1 MGEPRPGPARRSPGR
16 EAGSRGVTL
25 SRSLCTP
32 RTSGH
37 PVRATLVQPGTG
49 VSPAPRKGAAGERP
63 ACAPCQLPGRQRQ
76 RARPSED
83 ARRGP
88 AVAITVAAGPGRW
101 PPARRGSGRGGHKH
115 QRPRPAPAPGVT
127 TQVPLWGWRHD
138 GTSTQGWWHHCP
150 PHGCLWAGGCR
161 RAGQVTCLVS
171 ENTSRTCGGHRD
183 QLPPPAPAATELP
196 APGPRVCLPSPRPL
210 GAGARLSGSVG
221 LRPGIPSVRQAMGS
235 QVSAQPRG
243 TATGRLGPVPATRG
257 LPARGAGCDT
267 LCWEGPPRPRAG
279 LRLWFPPQSHGN
291 GRGQTALGPL
301 ECQLQSRPADINIRN
316 FLRIPRESC
325 KARRRS
331 A

>member
-1 MGEPRPGPARRSPGR
+1 MTQAPRHRGLGPTGMGEPRPGPTRRSPGR

-32 RTSGH
+32 GTSGH
-37 PVRATLVQPGTG
+37 PVRATLVPPGTG

-88 AVAITVAAGPGRW
+88 AVAVTAAAGPGRW
-101 PPARRGSGRGGHKH
+101 PPARRGSGRGGRKH
-115 QRPRPAPAPGVT
+115 QHPRPAPAPGVT

-150 PHGCLWAGGCR
+150 PHGCLRAGGCR
-161 RAGQVTCLVS
+161 RAGQVTCLFS

-196 APGPRVCLPSPRPL
+196 APGPRVCLPSP
-210 GAGARLSGSVG
+210 GLSEPEHGS
-221 LRPGIPSVRQAMGS
+221 L
-235 QVSAQPRG
+235 
-243 TATGRLGPVPATRG
+243 VPW
-257 LPARGAGCDT
+257 GCDQ
-267 LCWEGPPRPRAG
+267 GPPACGRPRAARCRPSPG
-279 LRLWFPPQSHGN
+279 ARPPADS
-291 GRGQTALGPL
+291 GP
-301 ECQLQSRPADINIRN
+301 SRPRGGCPPVEPGVTRCAGRV
-316 FLRIPRESC
+316 PRGPEPG
-325 KARRRS
+325 
-331 A
+331 